1 MSTLTLNQAADVWMN
16 WVSGVIVQA
25 SLVALIALATVRWS
39 RNLPANVKYVFLLLA
54 MVKFFT
60 PPFAALPFGVF
71 SHMTSPTALPEADTS
86 DYVPPS
92 ASPVARVDVRE
103 SDVEPGEYSQTIP
116 AASVVQP
123 EAHEV
128 STPAQGTPAA
138 AANVIQPPSTVAA
151 TTSSRPHLSTNAWL
165 MLCGLLGVAVLMFR
179 IARGFFCLRRIV
191 SHCNPATG
199 EIHCNFLAVA
209 ESMGVIRARLLL
221 SPEPVTPMACGLF
234 RPVVVVPRLLIEQ
247 VTPAEQRAIF
257 AHELAHHRRFDP
269 LMLWIQWGFVAIW
282 WFHPLAWILN
292 RTILRLREQCCD
304 DLVIIERLAT
314 REVYGATL
322 LRAVEWCSTRTRLL
336 DYAAPQMYSLKDRIV
351 SLIDPGTKRAARLSP
366 WNWVTV
372 LLTGLVI
379 LPGFDRLAPEVLASP
394 QAINLDDRAKLDPAI
409 DETLCIVGGK
419 VLNEQGLPI
428 NAKVCLRT
436 GRGQKAVFQ
445 SCETDSDGRF
455 QIVNVE
461 PGWTGVA
468 ALGQG
473 YSHTGVFLTLQQGRD
488 EKNLKLIATEP
499 KSLNLNIRNE
509 QGEPVAGVELWSIQ
523 WNTASRTPFGLYPQ
537 LMEAQQIEIP
547 RSDDA
552 GLLSFP
558 SLPANANYTIS
569 LRHPDYLGEK
579 LENLPI
585 DQPVNVTL
593 KKGYPIVI
601 SAINAETSAPVPD
614 ATISISCYQCG
625 INVIDAPVDENGQ
638 YRTRLPIQS
647 QDLKISVRHPS
658 LGTDVVKRE
667 YRDNLVH
674 YDAKLYRRGVV
685 RGRVVDQST
694 GEPVSGLYVSL
705 IHRGSAIDQVVS
717 GVDGTFEIPVPAGQ
731 YFRVSVGSGNGFY
744 SGVYTGPPS
753 DNLQQ
758 RKDVLVSAAPV
769 DVKVKPGET
778 IVLADMTV
786 NRLPKVKGVVFMPDG
801 QPAAGVLVLQDDSWQ
816 RSSIRT
822 DASGRFEFEAKQ
834 PYMIQ
839 FKAFHLTQPLIAN
852 AGITLRDLFA
862 GTELQMRL
870 QPEVEVRGKV
880 LDQNDLPVAGVE
892 VSLMRTMHVGPEGK
906 DDTMMSHS
914 VAGSTITDEK
924 GNFQFA
930 GLSRYSSYSAV
941 VGEPFEETS
950 ARSNRLQPPFNTTD
964 FEPIRLT
971 AVPATAGTLASMRIA
986 PALQCRSWLNSPEI
1000 TNDEIQGK
1008 VVLLHFCDIRN
1019 ARFVEQINATQ
1030 EIHDLYKDQGCVVI
1044 AVLHSSV
1051 SAAALEVIAKEHH
1064 IRFPLAIDNETADTF
1079 NSFYVNHLPTFVLID
1094 RDGRIISDNIE
1105 DEELLMAARKAL
1117 MRSKSVD

>member
-16 WVSGVIVQA
+16 WVSGVIIQA
-25 SLVALIALATVRWS
+25 SLVALIALTTVRWS
-39 RNLPANVKYVFLLLA
+39 RNLPANVKYVSLLLA

-71 SHMTSPTALPEADTS
+71 SHITSPTVLPEADTS
-86 DYVPPS
+86 DYVQPS
-92 ASPVARVDVRE
+92 ASPIARVDARI
-103 SDVEPGEYSQTIP
+103 SDAEPGEYSQTIP
-116 AASVVQP
+116 AASVVPP
-123 EAHEV
+123 EVHESSTSAHGA
-128 STPAQGTPAA
+128 TAA
-138 AANVIQPPSTVAA
+138 TAANVIQPPSTAVA
-151 TTSSRPHLSTNAWL
+151 TYPRLPQLSTNAWL
-165 MLCGLLGVAVLMFR
+165 MLCGLLGAAILIFR

-191 SHCNPATG
+191 LNCNPATG

-234 RPVVVVPRLLIEQ
+234 RPVVVVPRSLVEQ
-247 VTPAEQRAIF
+247 FTPDEQRAIF

-269 LMLWIQWGFVAIW
+269 LMLWIQWSFVAIW

-366 WNWVTV
+366 WNWVAV
-372 LLTGLVI
+372 LLTGLLI
-379 LPGFDRLAPEVLASP
+379 LPGFDRLSPEVAASP
-394 QAINLDDRAKLDPAI
+394 QAINLDDRAKSDPAI
-409 DETLCIVGGK
+409 DETLCIVGGQ

-436 GRGQKAVFQ
+436 GRGQKTVFQ

-455 QIVNVE
+455 QFVNVE

-473 YSHTGVFLTLQQGRD
+473 YSHTGIFLTLQQGRN

-509 QGEPVAGVELWSIQ
+509 QGEPVAGVELWSIH

-558 SLPANANYTIS
+558 SLPANANYKIS
-569 LRHPDYLGEK
+569 LRHTDYLGEK

-614 ATISISCYQCG
+614 ATVSISCYQCG
-625 INVIDAPVDENGQ
+625 INVTDAPVDENGQ

-667 YRDNLVH
+667 YRDNMVH

-694 GEPVSGLYVSL
+694 REPVSGLYVSL

-744 SGVYTGPPS
+744 SSVYTGPPS
-753 DNLQQ
+753 DDLDQ
-758 RKDVLVSAAPV
+758 RREVLVSAAPV

-778 IVLADMTV
+778 IALADMTV
-786 NRLPKVKGVVFMPDG
+786 NRLPKVKGIVFMPDG
-801 QPAAGVLVLQDDSWQ
+801 KPAAGVLVQYGSWP
-816 RSSIRT
+816 RSSIKT
-822 DASGRFEFEAKQ
+822 DASGRFEFEAEQ

-839 FKAFHLTQPLIAN
+839 FRAIHLTQPLIAN
-852 AGITLRDLFA
+852 AGVTLRDWFA

-880 LDQNDLPVAGVE
+880 LDQYDRPVAGVE
-892 VSLMRTMHVGPEGK
+892 VSLMTTTHVGPEGK
-906 DDTMMSHS
+906 EGTMTSRSM
-914 VAGSTITDEK
+914 AGSAVTDEK
-924 GNFQFA
+924 GNFRFS
-930 GLSRYSSYSAV
+930 GLSRYSSYLAV

-964 FEPIRLT
+964 FEAIRLT
-971 AVPATAGTLASMRIA
+971 AVPATAGTLARMRIV

-1000 TNDEIQGK
+1000 TNDELQGK

-1019 ARFVEQINATQ
+1019 ARFVEQIIATQ

-1044 AVLHSSV
+1044 AVFHSSV

-1064 IRFPLAIDNETADTF
+1064 ISFPLAIDNETADTF
-1079 NSFYVNHLPTFVLID
+1079 NSFYVNNLPTFVLID
-1094 RDGRIISDNIE
+1094 RDGRITSDHIE
-1105 DEELLMAARKAL
+1105 DDELLIAARQAL
-1117 MRSKSVD
+1117 MSSKSAD